1 MMKHSE
7 KGFAMV
13 LAIVL
18 LLAMSLMGGSLI
30 LISSEDHSSNT
41 ESDHRQQTFYIA
53 EFALLEGERYL
64 LDQMNGPWDSKTKA
78 RDTTKKNLPEPNESF
93 KWNGITLA
101 MNYKKSTKYKY
112 TTFKEKLIGGS
123 FKPTTKVLDKYT
135 VETKDAC
142 FKSFP
147 EIDHKNFITI
157 KSATG
162 KAANNKHFARSYN
175 FGIFLEKAL
184 KNYNAFHKFEK
195 FEIQQLKEFYYEYFI
210 ERIGDAS
217 IKAFGTSIKAT
228 ASDVS
233 KNGVA
238 YRVYGCGMHAP
249 AQKSSSSDIKS
260 IVALESVVVLPK

>member
-1 MMKHSE
+1 MIKHSE

-30 LISSEDHSSNT
+30 LISSEDHTSNT
-41 ESDHRQQTFYIA
+41 ETDHRQQTFYIA
-53 EFALLEGERYL
+53 ELALLEGEKYL
-64 LDQMNGPWDSKTKA
+64 LDQMNGPWSSSTME
-78 RDTTKKNLPEPNESF
+78 RDFSKKNLPQPHTK
-93 KWNGITLA
+93 KWDGITLA
-101 MNYKKSTKYKY
+101 MNYKKNSKHTYVAYKKKLEVG
-112 TTFKEKLIGGS
+112 TFKI
-123 FKPTTKVLDKYT
+123 TTKNVDRYT

-157 KSATG
+157 GTHAPKVSG
-162 KAANNKHFARSYN
+162 NQPVARSYN
-175 FGIFLEKAL
+175 FGIFLQKAL
-184 KNYNAFHKFEK
+184 VKSSKPSKIEK
-195 FEIQQLKEFYYEYFI
+195 YEFTQLKDFYYEYFI

-217 IKAFGTSIKAT
+217 IKAFGASIKAT

-249 AQKSSSSDIKS
+249 STKANSSSIKG